1 MHLSDKNVLKI
12 EYKKK
17 SFAINKFYRAIS
29 SIFYNVIFF
38 SEKIWNKF
46 AQHSLK
52 RAWKSYFLTSSFVQF
67 HCSRQYLSTLRSY
80 YFTSN
85 FSTRKQFSIP
95 MKTDSIDLFLAF
107 SRISLLP
114 IELPF
119 SSQLKTIAMRII
131 QSFNQYISLNQYKWK
146 HLQIYSVPFLLSFPL
161 LPLRYLYNRKTFK
174 TFFHKNVQRIP
185 RRLAS

>member
-38 SEKIWNKF
+38 FWENMKQICTAFIETSVKIVFLNF
-46 AQHSLK
+46 LIRTISL
-52 RAWKSYFLTSSFVQF
+52 
-67 HCSRQYLSTLRSY
+67 
-80 YFTSN
+80 FTSISVHSPVLL
-85 FSTRKQFSIP
+85 FYIKFFHTQTVSIP

-131 QSFNQYISLNQYKWK
+131 QSFNQYISLNQYKLK
-146 HLQIYSVPFLLSFPL
+146 AFANIQCSISPLFPSPPSSL
-161 LPLRYLYNRKTFK
+161 FI
-174 TFFHKNVQRIP
+174 Q
-185 RRLAS
+185 S

>member
-95 MKTDSIDLFLAF
+95 MKMDSIDLFLAF

-174 TFFHKNVQRIP
+174 TFFHKNV
-185 RRLAS
+185 